1 MAESV
6 HRPARLTGGAAAAE
20 PPGGAVALGGLFE
33 ELLLSHEKR
42 SLPLQAASSAVEA
55 RMRTVA
61 MRVAM
66 KTGRHLKGMVTLST
80 RLLPPCQGTSPQGDY
95 RDCRA

>member
-1 MAESV
+1 VADSV

-20 PPGGAVALGGLFE
+20 PPGGAPPLGGLFE
-33 ELLLSHEKR
+33 ELLSQEKR
-42 SLPLQAASSAVEA
+42 SLPLQAASNAVEA

-80 RLLPPCQGTSPQGDY
+80 RLLPPCQGTSPQDDY